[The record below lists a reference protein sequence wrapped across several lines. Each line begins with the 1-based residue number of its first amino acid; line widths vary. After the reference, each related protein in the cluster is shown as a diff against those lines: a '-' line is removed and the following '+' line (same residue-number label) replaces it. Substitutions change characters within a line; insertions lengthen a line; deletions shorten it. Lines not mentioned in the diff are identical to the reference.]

1 MIKYTYTE
9 SSAIQFF
16 EQHDKDSST
25 NGFVSDP
32 EKVQAIIDS
41 GVEIAPYIE
50 PVKTVEQLQAE
61 ALDAINKTVEA
72 ECQSLTGTKLYFHS
86 LNSAARHTSP
96 DVQPDADIRAR
107 AVRLLQWDAEI
118 DAYCDSVLFNVS
130 EGATMPTLDEFV
142 AGLPTC

>member
-1 MIKYTYTE
+1 MKNFKYNKHGTIDCVVIHEKYGAIPTTLDDK
-9 SSAIQFF
+9 SSKELI
-16 EQHDKDSST
+16 E
-25 NGFVSDP
+25 
-32 EKVQAIIDS
+32 S
-41 GVEIAPYIE
+41 GVEIAPYVE
-50 PVKTVEQLQAE
+50 PVKTVEQVQAL

-72 ECQSLTGTKLYFHS
+72 ECQSLTGTKLYFHD

-118 DAYCDSVLFNVS
+118 DAYCDSVLFDIS

-142 AGLPTC
+142 AGLPIC